1 MKTLSEKQVKQENC
15 EDFKE
20 TIDINSILN
29 TQNPLK
35 ALADKSQLTQT
46 SLEENPDQ
54 EGVNNIGQR
63 QLQLRWELIDELKQQ
78 VQVSR
83 LVEQLDKDECLMEQQ
98 LCMAM
103 LKGFNEQMAQLNKN
117 IGFMTAII
125 THMQTENEGS
135 VQQIAE
141 FEEQV
146 VNLVQRQSEVI
157 QGLQSYFLQNE

>member
-1 MKTLSEKQVKQENC
+1 MV
-15 EDFKE
+15 
-20 TIDINSILN
+20 
-29 TQNPLK
+29 
-35 ALADKSQLTQT
+35 
-46 SLEENPDQ
+46 
-54 EGVNNIGQR
+54 
-63 QLQLRWELIDELKQQ
+63 
-78 VQVSR
+78 
-83 LVEQLDKDECLMEQQ
+83 
-98 LCMAM
+98 M

-157 QGLQSYFLQNE
+157 QGLQSYFLQNEWLT

>member
-1 MKTLSEKQVKQENC
+1 MV
-15 EDFKE
+15 
-20 TIDINSILN
+20 
-29 TQNPLK
+29 
-35 ALADKSQLTQT
+35 
-46 SLEENPDQ
+46 
-54 EGVNNIGQR
+54 
-63 QLQLRWELIDELKQQ
+63 
-78 VQVSR
+78 
-83 LVEQLDKDECLMEQQ
+83 
-98 LCMAM
+98 M

-135 VQQIAE
+135 VHQIAE

>member
-1 MKTLSEKQVKQENC
+1 MV
-15 EDFKE
+15 
-20 TIDINSILN
+20 
-29 TQNPLK
+29 
-35 ALADKSQLTQT
+35 
-46 SLEENPDQ
+46 
-54 EGVNNIGQR
+54 
-63 QLQLRWELIDELKQQ
+63 
-78 VQVSR
+78 
-83 LVEQLDKDECLMEQQ
+83 
-98 LCMAM
+98 M

-135 VQQIAE
+135 VQQISE